1 MTITVSPK
9 CRPPAAVPSRVHIY
23 VSNYMPV
30 NHFGATQDVKED
42 MALAQA
48 AVEVQ
53 RAWRG
58 WASRKRA
65 RWVRIECEGRRRLSR
80 LREEVHA
87 ERERVRELELTE
99 EKAREER

>member
-1 MTITVSPK
+1 MCPTI
-9 CRPPAAVPSRVHIY
+9 I
-23 VSNYMPV
+23 PV
-30 NHFGATQDVKED
+30 NQFGATQDVEED

-65 RWVRIECEGRRRLSR
+65 RWVRMEREGRRRLSH

-87 ERERVRELELTE
+87 ERERVRAFELTE
-99 EKAREER
+99 NKAREER